1 MTIASYVSEKRAALA
16 KAVQESQYASQILRT
31 MTDMTVPTIQQQT
44 ATQKEIDT
52 LNAEQ
57 IQLTQKIRTQR
68 RAFMDQSP
76 QSGTG
81 GYFFHHTADD
91 TALFVFLIGFLLV
104 FYTVYSRYVTSS
116 SLPMRI
122 GGVFLFVLSWF
133 SAVQIILRFG

>member
-1 MTIASYVSEKRAALA
+1 MTITDYVNEKRTALA

-31 MTDMTVPTIQQQT
+31 MTDMTAPILDNQSI
-44 ATQKEIDT
+44 AQKEIAK
-52 LNAEQ
+52 LNAD
-57 IQLTQKIRTQR
+57 QLTQKIRTQR
-68 RAFMDQSP
+68 RAFMDQTP

-91 TALFVFLIGFLLV
+91 TALFVFLIGFTLL

-116 SLPMRI
+116 SVSMRI
-122 GGVFLFVLSWF
+122 GGVLLFVLSWF